1 MEVVEVVTRY
11 PQERNVPL
19 SSSRVEVVEVPTVSM
34 NKNVASSAALSTN
47 SSAPPLMS
55 GSARLSMR
63 GNVRQ

>member
-1 MEVVEVVTRY
+1 MVTRY

-19 SSSRVEVVEVPTVSM
+19 SSSRVEVVEVVEVPTVSM
-34 NKNVASSAALSTN
+34 NKNVASSAALSTS